1 MITRALFKEVIN
13 AMMEQQEI
21 DCEIDGA
28 LGKVCGS
35 FVCFNTENK
44 LWRATSVLLA
54 YAAHDEEND
63 YIGWWLY
70 DTECGKRN
78 YTLYYSD
85 HATRDIKTVDDL
97 YNLLEEEYNGRN
109 KQVS

>member
-1 MITRALFKEVIN
+1 MVISRPLFKEVIN
-13 AMMEQQEI
+13 AIMEQQEI

-44 LWRATSVLLA
+44 LWRAISVLLA
-54 YAAHDEEND
+54 YAAHDEKND

-70 DTECGKRN
+70 DTECGKHY
-78 YTLYYSD
+78 YTLYYND
-85 HATRDIKTVDDL
+85 HTTRDIKTVDDL
-97 YNLLEEEYNGRN
+97 YDLLEENYNKEN
-109 KQVS
+109 V

>member
-13 AMMEQQEI
+13 AIMEQQKIDSEI
-21 DCEIDGA
+21 DAA

-44 LWRATSVLLA
+44 LWRVVYDLLA
-54 YAAHDEEND
+54 YATYDEND
-63 YIGWWLY
+63 FIGWWLY
-70 DTECGKRN
+70 DTECGKHN
-78 YTLYYSD
+78 YTIYYND

-97 YNLLEEEYNGRN
+97 YNLLEEEYNDRN
-109 KQVS
+109 K